1 MNYTIFITLEP
12 YLSQWLLPECG
23 GEYPI
28 RFKKNSA
35 ESRILELYLTTQPR
49 SAEYVPQ
56 IFPEQGQT
64 IIALPNFKRKDTR
77 NNNYLPQRGISALH
91 DCIRNRFNVQLWKD
105 LYTIGNLTKRTD
117 ITITNWMIEQGIED
131 DDRNYNTIAK
141 ILQRNKAVY
150 FPNGRLTNHKSSK
163 HRK

>member
-12 YLSQWLLPECG
+12 YLSQWLLHECG

-77 NNNYLPQRGISALH
+77 NNN
-91 DCIRNRFNVQLWKD
+91 
-105 LYTIGNLTKRTD
+105 
-117 ITITNWMIEQGIED
+117 
-131 DDRNYNTIAK
+131 
-141 ILQRNKAVY
+141 
-150 FPNGRLTNHKSSK
+150 
-163 HRK
+163 